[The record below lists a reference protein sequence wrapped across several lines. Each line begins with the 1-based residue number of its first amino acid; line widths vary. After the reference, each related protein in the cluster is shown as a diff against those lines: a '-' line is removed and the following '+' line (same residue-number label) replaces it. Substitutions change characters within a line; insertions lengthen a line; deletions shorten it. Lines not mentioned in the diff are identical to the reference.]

1 MDKLLIQHSGPLQ
14 GIVSVSG
21 AKNAV
26 LPVMAACLLTQE
38 TSIIE
43 NVPNVSDVSLMVE
56 ILRHLG
62 VEVEFLGDRLKIS
75 PGNYQGTEAPYEL
88 VSRMRASI
96 CVLGPLLAKHGKA
109 RVSMPGG
116 CVIGSRPIDLH
127 LKGLQMLGAVIS
139 VERGDVIAQ
148 GNLHGARVY
157 LSSTFGSSVL
167 ATANIMMAATLAQGS
182 TTIEHAA
189 CEPEVTDLANF
200 LVAMGARIEGHG
212 SAVIRIEGV
221 SRLHGA
227 HHRII
232 PDRIEA
238 GTLMIAAAIAGGEVT
253 IEGARAEDLSALID
267 KLSEAGVDIK
277 RLNGSLRV
285 KSSGRLQAVD
295 VTTLPFPGFP
305 TDLQAQ
311 MMALLAVS
319 RGVSVLTEKIYPDRF
334 MHMAEL
340 NRMGASITREGASAI
355 VKGVSRLSGAPVVGP
370 DLRASA
376 ALVLAGVAAD
386 NQTEISGLEH
396 LDRGYQK
403 LEEQLR
409 NLGAHVRRLKEQN
422 K

>member
-1 MDKLLIQHSGPLQ
+1 MDKLLVQHSGPLQ

-38 TSIIE
+38 TSVIE
-43 NVPNVSDVSLMVE
+43 NVPNVSDVSLMAE

-62 VEVEFLGDRLKIS
+62 VDVELMGDRLKIT

-96 CVLGPLLAKHGKA
+96 CVLGPLLARHGKA

-127 LKGLQMLGAVIS
+127 LKGLQMLGAVIN

-148 GNLHGARVY
+148 GPLHGARVY
-157 LSSTFGSSVL
+157 LSGTFGSSVL

-200 LVAMGARIEGHG
+200 LVAMGARIEGQG
-212 SAVIRIEGV
+212 SAVIRVEGV
-221 SRLHGA
+221 GRLHGA

-253 IEGARAEDLSALID
+253 IEGARAEHLSALID
-267 KLSEAGVDIK
+267 KLSEAGVDIE

-319 RGVSVLTEKIYPDRF
+319 HGVSVLTEKIYPDRF
-334 MHMAEL
+334 MHVAEL

-376 ALVLAGVAAD
+376 ALVLAGLAAE

-409 NLGAHVRRLKEQN
+409 ALGAHVRRLKEQN